1 MMATSPDDT
10 RIDTASRVILAPAR
24 AIFRAMTDAE
34 SVASWR
40 PPAGMSARIEAFDA
54 RVGGGYRMAFVYDDP
69 QTGVIGKTSAREDLF
84 TGRFAELLAYERIVE
99 EVEFQSDD
107 PAFAG
112 TMRVTTTLG
121 EVADGTRVTIA
132 CENVPPG
139 ISAED
144 HQTGMA
150 STLRNLAAFIE

>member
-1 MMATSPDDT
+1 MATSSNDT

-34 SVASWR
+34 AVASWR
-40 PPAGMSARIEAFDA
+40 PPKGMHARVEAFDA
-54 RVGGGYRMAFVYDDP
+54 RRGGGYRMAFIHDDP
-69 QTGVIGKTSAREDLF
+69 AEGVVGKTTAREDRF
-84 TGRFAELLAYERIVE
+84 TGRFTELIPYDLIVE
-99 EVEFQSDD
+99 DVEFQSDD

-112 TMRVTTTLG
+112 TMRVTTTLA

-132 CENVPPG
+132 CENVPEG

-144 HQTGMA
+144 HEAGIA

>member
-1 MMATSPDDT
+1 MTTQSDET
-10 RIDTASRVILAPAR
+10 RIDTASRAILAPAR

-40 PPAGMSARIEAFDA
+40 PPKGMSARIEAFDP
-54 RVGGGYRMAFVYDDP
+54 RPGGTYRMAFIYDNP
-69 QTGVIGKTSAREDLF
+69 APGVVGKTSEREDCF
-84 TGRFAELLAYERIVE
+84 TGRFVELLPYERIVE
-99 EVEFQSDD
+99 EVEFQSND

-112 TMRVTTTLG
+112 TMRVTTTLA

-132 CENVPPG
+132 CENVPSGISGEDHEPG
-139 ISAED
+139 I
-144 HQTGMA
+144 G

>member
-1 MMATSPDDT
+1 MATSSDDT

-40 PPAGMSARIEAFDA
+40 PPKGMHARIEAFDA
-54 RVGGGYRMAFVYDDP
+54 RRDGGYRMAFIHDDP
-69 QTGVIGKTSAREDLF
+69 ADGVTGKTSAREDLV
-84 TGRFAELLAYERIVE
+84 TGRFAELIPYEQIVE
-99 EVEFQSDD
+99 EVVFQSDD

-112 TMRVTTTLG
+112 TMRVTTTLA
-121 EVADGTRVTIA
+121 EITDGTRVTIA

-139 ISAED
+139 IGVED
-144 HQTGMA
+144 HEAGIA

>member
-1 MMATSPDDT
+1 
-10 RIDTASRVILAPAR
+10 
-24 AIFRAMTDAE
+24 MTDAE

-40 PPAGMSARIEAFDA
+40 PPKGMSARIEAFDP
-54 RVGGGYRMAFVYDDP
+54 RPGGTYRMAFIYDDP
-69 QTGVIGKTSAREDLF
+69 VPGVVGKTSAREDMF
-84 TGRFAELLAYERIVE
+84 TGRFAELVPYELIVE
-99 EVEFQSDD
+99 EVAFQSDD

-112 TMRVTTTLG
+112 MMRVTTTLA

-132 CENVPPG
+132 CENVSLG

-150 STLRNLAAFIE
+150 STLRNLVTFIE